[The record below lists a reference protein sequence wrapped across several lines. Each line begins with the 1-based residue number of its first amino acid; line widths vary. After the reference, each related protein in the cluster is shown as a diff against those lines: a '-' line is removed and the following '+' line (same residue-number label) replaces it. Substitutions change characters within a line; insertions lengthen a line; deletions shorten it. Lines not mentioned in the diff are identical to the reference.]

1 MRFVWLV
8 VVDKMSEPTPLKKS
22 VHYWNGLD
30 IVSDPLDPG
39 GFPAGLHLPELEIL
53 NMISSQTFTEG
64 TVLVDQ
70 RGKLYVY
77 LVQEL

>member
-1 MRFVWLV
+1 
-8 VVDKMSEPTPLKKS
+8 MSEPTPTPLKKA

-30 IVSDPLDPG
+30 IINDPDEIG
-39 GFPAGLHLPELEIL
+39 GFRKGVHIPELQVM

-64 TVLVDQ
+64 TVLVDN